1 MHVRMFSLYTWTML
15 QWTCIYFGIILN
27 HNKCPNC
34 TVRYMQYMY
43 YIVTNNDQILFFLY
57 LMLLNSTE
65 SWQTLVIKTNHLGR
79 KPTCIAI
86 MYFKLHTWI
95 MINKQS
101 LDTAHILGFFRLNC
115 QIIISKFQ
123 FFINL
128 IMFLQAF
135 IWHK

>member
-1 MHVRMFSLYTWTML
+1 ML

-65 SWQTLVIKTNHLGR
+65 SWQTLVIKTNHFGH
-79 KPTCIAI
+79 KPIS
-86 MYFKLHTWI
+86 MYFKLHKWI

-101 LDTAHILGFFRLNC
+101 LDTVHILGFFRLNY
-115 QIIISKFQ
+115 QIIVSKKFQ
-123 FFINL
+123 FL
-128 IMFLQAF
+128 IKSCFYRHLSG
-135 IWHK
+135 ILLNKRYLIHTKITN